1 MDLRFRIAGTL
12 ALAAA
17 FVTHHA
23 AAQSAGAYPNRP
35 IRVIVPSA
43 PGGGTDYTARTIAQR
58 LSESLGQSVIVD
70 NRPGAAGNIGVE
82 LATKS
87 TPDGYTIVMPITSF
101 AMNPHLYKKLPFD
114 TLNDLTPITLAS
126 MVPLYLVVHPALP
139 AKNVSELVTL
149 AKTKV
154 GQLSYANSGN
164 GTSAHL
170 AGELFKKM
178 AGVDLVSIPYKGGG
192 PAVLDLIAG
201 RVQVYFSTIPAALGQ
216 VQAGRLRGLAVTSA
230 KRVSLMPDVPTV
242 AESGLP
248 GYEIV
253 GWFGLFAP
261 TGTPKP
267 VIDKLN
273 KELNDVLRLP
283 DTQKRFASQGLVPG
297 GGTPEELGKFLRA
310 EIAKWGALIKEI
322 GLEAQ

>member
-1 MDLRFRIAGTL
+1 MISGFARAL
-12 ALAAA
+12 ALAAV
-17 FVTHHA
+17 FVSHLA
-23 AAQSAGAYPNRP
+23 LAQGAGAYPNRP

-58 LSESLGQSVIVD
+58 LTESLGQPVIVD

-87 TPDGYTIVMPITSF
+87 TPDGHTIVMPITSF
-101 AMNPHLYKKLPFD
+101 AMNPTLYRKLPFD
-114 TLNDLTPITLAS
+114 TVKDLAPITLAS
-126 MVPLYLVVHPALP
+126 IAPLYLVVHPALA
-139 AKNVSELVTL
+139 AKSVGDLVSL
-149 AKTKV
+149 AKS
-154 GQLSYANSGN
+154 GAGPLSYANSGN

-178 AGVDLVSIPYKGGG
+178 AGVDLVSVPYKGGG
-192 PAVLDLIAG
+192 PAVIDLIAG
-201 RVQVYFSTIPAALGQ
+201 RVQVYFSTVPAALTQ

-230 KRVSLMPDVPTV
+230 RRVSLMPEVPTV

-261 TGTPKP
+261 AGTPKP
-267 VIDKLN
+267 VIARLN
-273 KELNDVLRLP
+273 KEVNDVLRLA
-283 DTQKRFASQGLVPG
+283 DTQKRFAAQGLVPG
-297 GGTPEELGKFLRA
+297 GGTSDELGQFLRA
-310 EIAKWGALIKEI
+310 EIGKWGNLIKDI
-322 GLEAQ
+322 GLEKQ